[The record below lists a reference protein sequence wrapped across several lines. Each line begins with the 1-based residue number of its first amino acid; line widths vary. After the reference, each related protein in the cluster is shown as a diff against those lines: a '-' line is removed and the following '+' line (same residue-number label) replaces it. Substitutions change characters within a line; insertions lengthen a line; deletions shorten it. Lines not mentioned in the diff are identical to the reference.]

1 MTDEEPHFL
10 ELLIEHESVVG
21 RLYEVFA
28 SLYPDRERFWRSLA
42 AAEQMHAEKLGELGS
57 EPSLGRWLSHE
68 SGLRPQAIKSSI
80 GYVESQIERAQE
92 GRLSSLQALSI
103 AKDLE
108 NALIEEQFSRMGDSV
123 HLKASPILRQ
133 LAAETEAHRKTLA
146 DALEAEKRW
155 RPLGA

>member
-1 MTDEEPHFL
+1 MDEEPHFL
-10 ELLIEHESVVG
+10 ELLIEHESAVG

-28 SLYPDRERFWRSLA
+28 SLSPDREEFWRSLA
-42 AAEQMHAEKLGELGS
+42 TAEQMHAEKLGELDS
-57 EPSLGRWLSHE
+57 VPSVDRWLSHD

-108 NALIEEQFSRMGDSV
+108 NALIEEQFSRMSDSI
-123 HLKASPILRQ
+123 HAEASPILEE
-133 LAAETEAHRKTLA
+133 LAAETETHRKILA
-146 DALEAEKRW
+146 EALEAER
-155 RPLGA
+155 RLRL